1 MSSSQGAPAFIGDNN
16 LNNLVYIGFSLIGF
30 GLVLFLYLLLADK
43 PEQDDKC
50 EIEWLGPFQL
60 LCPTSNLLNMDWVYQ
75 SSSSKIN
82 SFKFQISSTKFQ
94 INLKFQWIKFQTCLN
109 HWKFEFGYYLLFV
122 NWCLEF
128 SQLKN

>member
-50 EIEWLGPFQL
+50 EIE
-60 LCPTSNLLNMDWVYQ
+60 
-75 SSSSKIN
+75 
-82 SFKFQISSTKFQ
+82 
-94 INLKFQWIKFQTCLN
+94 
-109 HWKFEFGYYLLFV
+109 
-122 NWCLEF
+122 
-128 SQLKN
+128 